1 MDKRPPGA
9 AVSVSER
16 VDGFEL
22 RVGDRRL
29 NERRMV
35 VAVDIGEEVAELC
48 VEGLRWGRD
57 KAAAHGL

>member
-1 MDKRPPGA
+1 MDERSPGA

-22 RVGDRRL
+22 RVGDGRL

-35 VAVDIGEEVAELC
+35 VAVGMD
-48 VEGLRWGRD
+48 D
-57 KAAAHGL
+57 